1 MTPEEIQALKDTN
14 ESLVARVTQLESI
27 NLDLVDQK
35 KELKIKLTEGFNDA
49 DMKAELDNYKAQLGN
64 VESEKAELQSGF
76 TEKLSKLQMN
86 NILRDLGIKAQTPEA
101 LEKIAEMVLA
111 DATAT
116 EEGAFKFLNE
126 DKTTRFNEAKN
137 EYGVM
142 DKINELKE
150 GGNSFY
156 FAPEKGAGG
165 GGDAPDPGATKK
177 TDINSIIDAGLK
189 Y

>member
-1 MTPEEIQALKDTN
+1 MTPEEIQALQDTN
-14 ESLVARVTQLESI
+14 ERLVERIGQLESI
-27 NLDLVDQK
+27 NVDLVEQRAQWKDLLEK
-35 KELKIKLTEGFNDA
+35 GYSDE
-49 DMKAELDNYKAQLGN
+49 DMKAELENYKAQLGS
-64 VESEKAELQSGF
+64 VESEKAELQAGY

-86 NILRDLGIKAQTPEA
+86 NVLRDLGIKAQTPEA

-165 GGDAPDPGATKK
+165 GGDAPDPSATKK